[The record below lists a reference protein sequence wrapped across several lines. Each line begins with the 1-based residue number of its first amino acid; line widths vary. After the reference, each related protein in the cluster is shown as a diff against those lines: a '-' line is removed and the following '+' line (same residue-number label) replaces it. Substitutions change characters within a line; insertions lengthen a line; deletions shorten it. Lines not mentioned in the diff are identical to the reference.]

1 MQANARNKVDKRPLC
16 IFMADDNPD
25 ALMTL
30 ALVLRDEG
38 YVVHTCANPN
48 IALEAIRRERPD
60 VCMLDV
66 KMPGRSG
73 YDLAREILAAGLVPG
88 AGSDCYLRA
97 LQKARG
103 TTHGQSRGVSSL
115 RS

>member
-1 MQANARNKVDKRPLC
+1 
-16 IFMADDNPD
+16 MADDNPD

-38 YVVHTCANPN
+38 YVVQTCANPN

-66 KMPGRSG
+66 KMPGRA
-73 YDLAREILAAGLVPG
+73 D
-88 AGSDCYLRA
+88 
-97 LQKARG
+97 
-103 TTHGQSRGVSSL
+103 TTWPERYWPLDWCRSRF
-115 RS
+115 